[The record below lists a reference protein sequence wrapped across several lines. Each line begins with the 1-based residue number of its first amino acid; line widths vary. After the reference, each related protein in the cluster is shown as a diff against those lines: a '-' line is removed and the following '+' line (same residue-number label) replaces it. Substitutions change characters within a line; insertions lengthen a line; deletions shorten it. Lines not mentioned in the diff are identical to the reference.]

1 MKIVNCTR
9 CDNTGWVCETHKYR
23 PWDGSNACGCGGAG
37 MPCPDCNPFD
47 ETTLRGRRPA
57 SSLMSLRQEGLRTTL
72 PS

>member
-47 ETTLRGRRPA
+47 RDHPPSTERCY
-57 SSLMSLRQEGLRTTL
+57 SLLPWHKRAEGFSMR
-72 PS
+72 